1 MRQELETALTLA
13 MQAGRA
19 TPDERKRIMGALKD
33 GDARQAEKYIPTTEA
48 AAILESCGKTVFRYE
63 QRGLLHAVRR
73 SKRCIRWRKSE
84 VEKLAMNGVA
94 VSSP

>member
-19 TPDERKRIMGALKD
+19 TSDERKRIMDALKD
-33 GDARQAEKYIPTTEA
+33 GDARPSEKYIQTREA
-48 AAILESCGKTVFRYE
+48 AAILDACGKSVFRYE
-63 QRGLLHAVRR
+63 QRGLLHGIRR

-84 VEKLAMNGVA
+84 VERLAANGV
-94 VSSP
+94 VV

>member
-19 TPDERKRIMGALKD
+19 TPDERKRIMDAVKNGE
-33 GDARQAEKYIPTTEA
+33 ARQAEKYIPTAEA
-48 AAILESCGKTVFRYE
+48 AEILGACGKSVFRYE
-63 QRGLLHAVRR
+63 QRGLLHGIRR

-84 VEKLAMNGVA
+84 VERLAANGAA
-94 VSSP
+94 V